1 MKLYAT
7 SEYMNNV
14 ILFKRKIKKNIYTI
28 NETLYN

>member
-14 ILFKRKIKKNIYTI
+14 ILFERKIKKNIYTI